1 MSVST
6 ALPTPFPENVDY
18 KKQCVEMPGT
28 KKPGQTAH
36 YRSSI
41 YEWLTVD
48 SPNALRTLV
57 QLYDQGL
64 ASAGDKPFLGHRP
77 QISRNPPKFADH
89 YVWESWRSVDARRRA
104 IGSGLQK
111 LFRDGVL
118 GGGQM
123 ETVGIWSRNIPNWQV
138 VDLALQGYGKVG
150 ISLYETLGKD
160 SVGCINHAELSVIF
174 TTADHI
180 PALLKLA
187 QRIPGVK
194 MIVAIDDISPES
206 KNILVEWGQQCNV
219 QVKDLPEFEAFGNAN
234 LSEPINPTP
243 DTIATICYT
252 SGTTGNPKGVLLTHG
267 NLANATQ
274 ANLTGFTVEGDIV
287 EVSFLPLAHIFER
300 VIELCV
306 MAQGGRIGFTSGNPL
321 LLLEDMQ
328 ILKPNFFPSVPR
340 VLNRLYQAGMAAA
353 SAPGLKGALFRRA
366 MAAKLQRLRTTGQHT
381 HAVWDRLVFS
391 KIAAMLGGNLQL
403 VACGSAPI
411 SAAAMDFLRIS
422 LGSVV
427 LEGMPYHRYGM
438 TENGGTCVRVWPD
451 DPTSSGTVGPPV
463 ANTELKLVDV
473 PQMGYTSEDKPNPR
487 GEICM
492 RGGHKFIGY
501 YKDEKNTKEAL
512 DEEGWLHTGDVGEFD
527 TCGRLK
533 IIDRVKNIMK
543 LAQGEYVALEHI
555 ENVYSA
561 SPFVAQIFVYGDS
574 LQSYLLAVIV
584 PEPTQLSL
592 IASNVLGKKISPE
605 DTAALDEA
613 IRDPRVKTIIMNELQ
628 KEATA
633 KKLKGFEMIRRAHL
647 SLDPFTPE
655 NGCLTPTLKIRRKE
669 TYEKY
674 KTELDNLYKLGE
686 PVGSGSKL

>member
-1 MSVST
+1 MSKFN
-6 ALPTPFPENVDY
+6 LPSPFPENVDY
-18 KKQCVEMPGT
+18 KKQCVEVPGT
-28 KKPGQTAH
+28 KRPGQTAH

-57 QLYDQGL
+57 QLYNEGL
-64 ASAGDKPFLGHRP
+64 ARAGDKPFLGHRP
-77 QISRNPPKFADH
+77 QISINPPKFADH

-111 LFRDGVL
+111 LFRTGVL
-118 GGGQM
+118 GGGEL

-150 ISLYETLGKD
+150 VSLYETLGKD
-160 SVGCINHAELSVIF
+160 AVGNINHAELTVVF
-174 TTADHI
+174 TTVDHI

-187 QRIPGVK
+187 PKIPTVK
-194 MIVAIDDISPES
+194 LIVAIDELSPES
-206 KNILVEWGQQCNV
+206 KRILAEWGQERNV
-219 QVKDLPEFEAFGNAN
+219 KVQDLPEFEAFGNAN
-234 LSEPINPTP
+234 LSEPVDATP

-274 ANLTGFTVEGDIV
+274 ANLTGFTVTGDIV

-300 VIELCV
+300 VMELCV
-306 MAQGGRIGFTSGNPL
+306 MAQGGRIGFTSGSPL

-353 SAPGLKGALFRRA
+353 AAPGLKGALFRRA
-366 MAAKLQRLRTTGQHT
+366 LAVKLQRLRTTGQHT
-381 HAVWDRLVFS
+381 HAVWDRLVFN

-411 SAAAMDFLRIS
+411 SAAAMDFLRVA
-422 LGSVV
+422 LGSVI
-427 LEGMPYHRYGM
+427 LEGYGM
-438 TENGGTCVRVWPD
+438 TENCGTCVRVWPD
-451 DPTSSGTVGPPV
+451 DPSSSGTVGPPV

-473 PQMGYTSEDKPNPR
+473 PQMGYTSENKPNPR
-487 GEICM
+487 GEICI
-492 RGGHKFIGY
+492 RGDHKFSGY
-501 YKDEKNTKEAL
+501 YKDEKNTKSTL
-512 DEEGWLHTGDVGEFD
+512 DEEGWLHSGDVGEID
-527 TCGRLK
+527 SCGRLK

-543 LAQGEYVALEHI
+543 LAQGEYVALEHV

-561 SPFVAQIFVYGDS
+561 SPVVAQIFIYGDS
-574 LQSYLLAVIV
+574 LQSYLLAVVV

-592 IASNVLGKKISPE
+592 IASNVLGKKVAPE
-605 DTAALDEA
+605 DTAALEEA
-613 IRDPRVKTIIMNELQ
+613 ITDPRVKTVILNELQ
-628 KEATA
+628 KEANA
-633 KKLKGFEMIRRAHL
+633 RKLKGFEMIKRAHFTL
-647 SLDPFTPE
+647 EPFTPE
-655 NGCLTPTLKIRRKE
+655 NGCLTPTLKIKRKE
-669 TYEKY
+669 TYTKY
-674 KTELDNLYKLGE
+674 KTELDNLYNLGE
-686 PVGSGSKL
+686 PAGSGSKL